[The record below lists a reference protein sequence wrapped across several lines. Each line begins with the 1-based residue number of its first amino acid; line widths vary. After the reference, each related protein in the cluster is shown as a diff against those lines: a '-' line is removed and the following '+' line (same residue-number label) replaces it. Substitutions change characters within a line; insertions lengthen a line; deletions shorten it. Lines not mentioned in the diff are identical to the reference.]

1 MKDLV
6 ELGGQQRKQ
15 GGTVVSFWQVF
26 FLKWFFDVL
35 EDVFQNGLTVT
46 ITSGLSNNRTES
58 PAGERLVPLMEQ
70 DQSILWLKL

>member
-6 ELGGQQRKQ
+6 ELGGKQRKQ
-15 GGTVVSFWQVF
+15 GGTVVSSWQV

-70 DQSILWLKL
+70 EQSILWLKL

>member
-15 GGTVVSFWQVF
+15 GGTVVSFGRC

>member
-15 GGTVVSFWQVF
+15 GGTVVSFWQV

-70 DQSILWLKL
+70 EQSILWLKL

>member
-6 ELGGQQRKQ
+6 ELGGKQRKQ
-15 GGTVVSFWQVF
+15 GGTVVSSWQV

-35 EDVFQNGLTVT
+35 EDVLQNGLTVT

>member
-6 ELGGQQRKQ
+6 ELGGRQRKQ
-15 GGTVVSFWQVF
+15 GGTVVSFWQV

-70 DQSILWLKL
+70 EQSILWLKL

>member
-1 MKDLV
+1 MSKGCREALWFR
-6 ELGGQQRKQ
+6 LGRC
-15 GGTVVSFWQVF
+15 

-35 EDVFQNGLTVT
+35 EDVLQNGLTVT

-70 DQSILWLKL
+70 EQSILWLKL

>member
-6 ELGGQQRKQ
+6 ELGGKQRKQ
-15 GGTVVSFWQVF
+15 GGTVVSSWQVV
-26 FLKWFFDVL
+26 LKWFFDVL

-70 DQSILWLKL
+70 EQSILWLKL

>member
-1 MKDLV
+1 M
-6 ELGGQQRKQ
+6 ELGGKQRKQ
-15 GGTVVSFWQVF
+15 GGTVVSSWQV

-70 DQSILWLKL
+70 EQSILWLKL

>member
-1 MKDLV
+1 M
-6 ELGGQQRKQ
+6 ELGGKQRKQ
-15 GGTVVSFWQVF
+15 GGTVVSSWQVV
-26 FLKWFFDVL
+26 LKWFFDVL

-70 DQSILWLKL
+70 EQSILWLKL

>member
-6 ELGGQQRKQ
+6 ELGGKQRKQ
-15 GGTVVSFWQVF
+15 GGTVVSSWQV

-35 EDVFQNGLTVT
+35 EDVLQNGLTVT

-70 DQSILWLKL
+70 EQSILWLKL

>member
-6 ELGGQQRKQ
+6 ELGGRQRKQ

-26 FLKWFFDVL
+26 LKWFFDVL
-35 EDVFQNGLTVT
+35 EDGFQNGLTVT

>member
-6 ELGGQQRKQ
+6 ELGGRQRKQ
-15 GGTVVSFWQVF
+15 GGTVVSFWQV